1 VWKNETIIAELND
14 LQDGVMVYV
23 AGVGEK
29 GLLVRM
35 GGTRDKGFVSF
46 GTVYVYD
53 IAAEVWHRQSTT
65 SLTHTF
71 PEPRFGGFCA
81 GAVAAPDKTSF
92 TIYIYGGQGH
102 DSSYLKGTWA
112 LTMPY
117 FQWLPVGST
126 GEPERGRT
134 KTTCHAIGSQLAMVH
149 GNGDQE
155 NSKTR
160 GDTNGGWYFYDMT
173 NLRWSLNYQPS
184 EYRVPKVI
192 YDVIGGNGE
201 GRANITSPENDKVF
215 AAGLGKLF
223 DTAAGRTPES
233 TSPRSNPTNA
243 IVGGVIGGIALLA
256 AIGAGIW
263 VLLRLRRRSA
273 DTVGGERTMNGRR
286 ENSFMAMVENPPAP
300 NHEGGSSYRYEVP
313 RVLVPHHVHE
323 LDSAEVYE
331 AENK

>member
-1 VWKNETIIAELND
+1 
-14 LQDGVMVYV
+14 M
-23 AGVGEK
+23 
-29 GLLVRM
+29 LLV
-35 GGTRDKGFVSF
+35 
-46 GTVYVYD
+46 
-53 IAAEVWHRQSTT
+53 
-65 SLTHTF
+65 
-71 PEPRFGGFCA
+71 
-81 GAVAAPDKTSF
+81 
-92 TIYIYGGQGH
+92 
-102 DSSYLKGTWA
+102 
-112 LTMPY
+112 
-117 FQWLPVGST
+117 
-126 GEPERGRT
+126 GR
-134 KTTCHAIGSQLAMVH
+134 
-149 GNGDQE
+149 
-155 NSKTR
+155 
-160 GDTNGGWYFYDMT
+160 
-173 NLRWSLNYQPS
+173 
-184 EYRVPKVI
+184 
-192 YDVIGGNGE
+192 
-201 GRANITSPENDKVF
+201 RANITSPENDKVF